1 MKRKI
6 NQGLLT
12 TRLKS
17 LQIKWGLLKRI
28 RQGLCLLLCA
38 WLLFN
43 VITLISA
50 SSKSTSAFFVMG
62 GSIQREVHVAQLA
75 KQYPDIPILI
85 SKGSQDP
92 CIVNIFQEKGVNLQ
106 NTWLE
111 RCANSTFE
119 NFYYSLPILQSWG
132 VHKVKLITSPTHL
145 PRALWMGQIIL
156 GAHGIWVEPEIVK
169 ERGIPGNY
177 ESWFKT
183 GLDLGRSFVWAGLSY
198 FIQPK
203 CSDVGSL
210 ADVDMTVWQRQKF
223 RCEYRPKG

>member
-6 NQGLLT
+6 KEWLLT
-12 TRLKS
+12 TKLKS
-17 LQIKWGLLKRI
+17 LQIRYGLWRKI
-28 RQGLCLLLCA
+28 RLGLCLLLSI

-50 SSKSTSAFFVMG
+50 SSKPTSAFLILG
-62 GSIQREVHVAQLA
+62 GSIQREVHVAELA

-85 SKGSQDP
+85 SRGSPDP
-92 CIVNIFQEKGVNLQ
+92 CIVNIFQEKGANLR

-132 VHKVKLITSPTHL
+132 VYKVKLITSPTHL
-145 PRALWMGQIIL
+145 PRAMWMGQIIF

-177 ESWFKT
+177 ESWWKT
-183 GLDLGRSFVWAGLSY
+183 GLDLGRSFAWAGLSY

-203 CSDVGSL
+203 CSDVGRL
-210 ADVDMTVWQRQKF
+210 ADVDMAVWQKQKF

>member
-6 NQGLLT
+6 KDGLLS
-12 TRLKS
+12 TRLKDI
-17 LQIKWGLLKRI
+17 QKKPRLLRMI
-28 RQGLCLLLCA
+28 LFGVCFILGG
-38 WLLFN
+38 WLFLN
-43 VITLISA
+43 TITLISA
-50 SSKSTSAFFVMG
+50 SSKPTSAFFVLG
-62 GSIQREVHVAQLA
+62 GSIQREVYVAEQA

-92 CIVNIFQEKGVNLQ
+92 CIVNIFQEKGANLQ

-132 VHKVKLITSPTHL
+132 VQKVKLITSPTHL
-145 PRALWMGQIIL
+145 PRALWMGQIIF

-183 GLDLGRSFVWAGLSY
+183 GLDLGRSLAWAGLSY
-198 FIQPK
+198 FIQPH
-203 CSDVGSL
+203 CSDIGKLV
-210 ADVDMTVWQRQKF
+210 DVDMVSWQKQKF